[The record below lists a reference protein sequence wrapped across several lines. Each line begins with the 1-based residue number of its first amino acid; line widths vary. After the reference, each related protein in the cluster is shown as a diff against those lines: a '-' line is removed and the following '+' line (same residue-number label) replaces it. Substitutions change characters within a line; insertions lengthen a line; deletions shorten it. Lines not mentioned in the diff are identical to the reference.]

1 MKEKSLENKFIGVD
15 KETSKETPPHK
26 FLSSMPD
33 KERGSLI
40 RPLIRNHHSIV
51 QLEGVDPAI
60 LTEESRKKYKDDCEK
75 CRLKTQES
83 IPLIVEEIRKD
94 PYSHE
99 LLNLIRPDDAVIM
112 YQSNQS
118 DISLAAENRHVQF
131 KEQLINF
138 ICNAVPY
145 GGDVAELIYEALLLE
160 SNDNL
165 VRDDFF
171 ARKQEYLKN
180 KEDQKLPVVSYGYF
194 DPEQEVKKIASFAEE
209 KIRTLSQDEYIAE
222 KKKILE
228 EFKKQFTF
236 QVVGRMKLHA
246 ELEDILLKKGSYDQK
261 RADQLRK
268 CILKKSEKLR
278 LSPVQLGRYEAFLSK
293 LEDWNR
299 EMDNV
304 QGELKIGRDDKSLFE
319 KLYGVVPEGEVF
331 VHRGPVSFFVDCNNV
346 GDFAKAR
353 GESEEESVLIGGSSR
368 GLRTIVKNNNGE
380 ETKKWIEEVRIHE
393 ERHSLKK
400 LLDEMMEESIIFKGL
415 SLSDRR
421 EIEIQSLNAIVEND
435 LEIAKKRARDEI
447 FAYLKDGSSIK
458 RLRNVLLKDKSK
470 GGIYDYLEEAKND
483 YHTSFEQ
490 DSLAESDAVFERAHF
505 EYKKI
510 LAEVLDEVEALLLL
524 EIPRTEI
531 IAMLEFEPLDQWKRV
546 MSRLESG
553 GAFKQ
558 KRNNVKYQTKKEIKD
573 DNLSSSIKMEKLFNI
588 ITEEEAQE
596 EHRLD
601 MDFLREKLE
610 KIAKIF
616 RR

>member
-1 MKEKSLENKFIGVD
+1 MKEKSLENKFTGVD
-15 KETSKETPPHK
+15 EETSQETYPHK

-33 KERGSLI
+33 KERSILI
-40 RPLIRNHHSIV
+40 RPLIRNHHSII
-51 QLEGVDPAI
+51 QLEGIDPAI

-83 IPLIVEEIRKD
+83 VPLIVEEIRKD

-99 LLNLIRPDDAVIM
+99 ILSLIRPDDAVMM

-118 DISLAAENRHVQF
+118 ELSLAAENRHVQF
-131 KEQLINF
+131 KEQLIDF

-145 GGDVAELIYEALLLE
+145 GVDVAELIYEAFLLE
-160 SNDNL
+160 SADNS
-165 VRDDFF
+165 VRDAFLK
-171 ARKQEYLKN
+171 RKQEYLKN
-180 KEDQKLPVVSYGYF
+180 KDKQSLPTVPYEYF
-194 DPEQEVKKIASFAEE
+194 DPEQEVKKITSFAEE
-209 KIRTLSQDEYIAE
+209 NIRTLPQDEYIAE
-222 KKKILE
+222 KKRRFE
-228 EFKKQFTF
+228 EFKKQFTA

-246 ELEDILLKKGSYDQK
+246 ELEEILLKKGSYDQK

-268 CILKKSEKLR
+268 CISKKSEKLR
-278 LSPVQLGRYEAFLSK
+278 LSPVQLGRYEAFLNK

-304 QGELKIGRDDKSLFE
+304 QGELKIGRDDKKLFE
-319 KLYGVVPEGEVF
+319 KLYGVIPEGEVY
-331 VHRGPVSFFVDCNNV
+331 VHRGPVAFFVDCNNV

-353 GESEEESVLIGGSSR
+353 GKSEEESALVGGSSG

-400 LLDEMMEESIIFKGL
+400 MLDSMMEESITFKGFSFL
-415 SLSDRR
+415 DRR
-421 EIEIQSLNAIVEND
+421 EIEIQSIEAIVEND

-447 FAYLKDGSSIK
+447 FAYLKDGSPIK
-458 RLRNVLLKDKSK
+458 RLRNVLLKEKAE

-483 YHTSFEQ
+483 YHASFEL
-490 DSLAESDAVFERAHF
+490 DNFSESDSVFESANSK
-505 EYKKI
+505 YKKI
-510 LAEVLDEVEALLLL
+510 LVEALNDVEVLLLL

-531 IAMLEFEPLDQWKRV
+531 IAMLEFEPIDQWKRAI
-546 MSRLESG
+546 SRLESG
-553 GAFKQ
+553 RVFKQ
-558 KRNNVKYQTKKEIKD
+558 RRNNVKYQTKQKIKD
-573 DNLSSSIKMEKLFNI
+573 DRFSPSIRMNKSMGI
-588 ITEEEAQE
+588 MTEEEAQE
-596 EHRLD
+596 EHRID